1 MDLGYKGRRALIVG
15 GSYGIGKASAAI
27 MGAEGADVLI
37 ASRSAIDVCVY
48 APGLKTTP
56 SAQLRATC
64 KMSINAP
71 S

>member
-37 ASRSAIDVCVY
+37 A
-48 APGLKTTP
+48 
-56 SAQLRATC
+56 
-64 KMSINAP
+64 
-71 S
+71 